1 MEKINKKIIG
11 LIIAIVMILGVL
23 NFVYAE
29 NETENNTEE
38 SNTNVENTTENS
50 VTNNT
55 NTTANTSN
63 GTTTTTTATQ
73 SKKSSNANLSNL
85 GIKPNDF
92 KGFKAAITSYDV
104 TVPADVDSIEI
115 YASLQD
121 SKSSVTG
128 TGKKELRY
136 GENKFEVV
144 VTAEDG
150 TKKTYTLNIK
160 REEYVENTENVQE
173 KYSGDGLASLN
184 INDLELSPKFD
195 TTVYE
200 YTIKYIGEETKLNI
214 DVAATDPYYNIDITG
229 NENLVEGE
237 NIINIL
243 VSDPDGN
250 YVAVYQITV
259 NKALVDEEA
268 IRKEEEEKRNRTILI
283 IGGIVLALIVLIIII
298 KKIRKRRNEEFDEE
312 YEDEEDEEY
321 SPYIDLDDEDEN
333 EKQSNQ
339 LEDFDNDMNYII
351 EEPELTKEQ
360 ARKEFL
366 NNYNNDIIEEE
377 IEEEPKKKKHKGKR
391 FK

>member
-160 REEYVENTENVQE
+160 REVYVENTENVQE